1 MGWGMAI
8 SATVAGS
15 VRGSAYSM
23 LRFWI
28 AMRSS
33 PGWSPELA
41 RTSSG
46 SSTTP
51 TAEPIT
57 ASGSW

>member
-1 MGWGMAI
+1 
-8 SATVAGS
+8 
-15 VRGSAYSM
+15 M

-28 AMRSS
+28 AEAAASPLVRS
-33 PGWSPELA
+33 A
-41 RTSSG
+41 RASSG
-46 SSTTP
+46 NSTTP